1 MLLLFYFPIILVSF
15 IFQANLAPAAS
26 TKPQFCLQK
35 NNSAITKR
43 FNNFLWRIKRQPP
56 SYFFGTIHVP
66 YTDVWEYVSNAAKQA
81 FHQADN
87 VFLELDLNNP
97 KTVQSLSR
105 CQYLPDGETIADHLP
120 TSLYNRIKAHMEIIR
135 QALPEWIDTQRSSH
149 SNAYADHLFNSIAGN
164 WQRKRPIWIMFLL
177 NSLNRQAIER
187 RGVPVLDLYL
197 AQQASSLSKTLGA
210 IETAGEQCEPLN
222 SLRKQQVL
230 HALNQT
236 LYSHEQAIKRVEQ
249 SSDGGAM
256 ELARRTRDLIEHYI
270 CGSLDETIFA
280 HDTVQ
285 VTDVDSLT
293 GSANDESSGEINAYF
308 KKELIKK
315 RNVRMANRVIRLL
328 HANPEKSFFFAFGA
342 GHFLG
347 KDSVIDLVKQS
358 GFHIRPVISK
368 NVVISRSRKPKKGRG
383 TGQGIRKKFTSP
395 PLWQWDSALNVP
407 STTTVKS
414 TTSVGRNFQEL
425 WVRVQGNSA
434 PPWHEQSVNP
444 FPRAH
449 TVQNFF
455 LVHYHN
461 HFSNNASGLI
471 TDSLSFLSSH
481 KAISYDSVIEYTVVA
496 PQKLS
501 TFLWRIEGDPASYF
515 FGTIH
520 VPYTEVWEYVSKA
533 AKQAFYQA
541 DSVFLE
547 LDLNNPK
554 TVESLARCQY
564 LPDGETIADHLPTD
578 LYVRIK
584 SHMEMIRQAL
594 PEWIDTQ
601 RAGGH
606 NDAYA
611 DYLFKSIAGN
621 WERKRPIW
629 IMFLLNSLNR
639 QAIERRGIPVLD
651 LYLAQQASSLSI
663 ALGAIETAGE
673 QCEPLNSLQEPQVL
687 HALDQM
693 LRDHEQALLVRVNR
707 TSTATLELAQQTNRL
722 IEHYICGSLDETI
735 FAHDAVPV
743 PNVDNN
749 SRSAEDAAGTE
760 DINAYFREELIKKRN
775 VRMANRV
782 IGLLHANPEKSF
794 FFAFGAGHFLGKD
807 SVVDLVKRFGFDVKP
822 VIYNDTVLSQSE
834 KVKKA
839 PRGGQQIRT
848 KLTSPLLW
856 QWGGNLNLP
865 TATTVKSPTRVGRNF
880 QELWVR
886 VQGYSP
892 RPWHETAVNSFP
904 RARTV
909 QNFFLVH
916 YHNHFS
922 NNACALT
929 TGLLLPFLSLFFLF
943 AVQR

>member
-15 IFQANLAPAAS
+15 IFQANLAPASS

-43 FNNFLWRIKRQPP
+43 YNNFLWRIKRQPP

-66 YTDVWEYVSNAAKQA
+66 YTDVWEYVSSAAKQA

-285 VTDVDSLT
+285 VADVDSLT
-293 GSANDESSGEINAYF
+293 ESANDESGEINAYF

-368 NVVISRSRKPKKGRG
+368 NVVISRSKKPKKGRG
-383 TGQGIRKKFTSP
+383 TGQGNRKKFTSP
-395 PLWQWDSALNVP
+395 PPWQWDSALNVP
-407 STTTVKS
+407 TTTTVKS

-425 WVRVQGNSA
+425 W
-434 PPWHEQSVNP
+434 
-444 FPRAH
+444 
-449 TVQNFF
+449 
-455 LVHYHN
+455 
-461 HFSNNASGLI
+461 I
-471 TDSLSFLSSH
+471 DSLSFWSCH
-481 KAISYDSVIEYTVVA
+481 KAISYDSVIEYTVVAFVATSQKPHFCSEKNNSVA

-564 LPDGETIADHLPTD
+564 LPDGEEIADHLPTD

-584 SHMEMIRQAL
+584 SHMQMIRQAL

-601 RAGGH
+601 RSGGH

-673 QCEPLNSLQEPQVL
+673 QCEPLNSLREPQVL

-693 LRDHEQALLVRVNR
+693 LRDHEQALLGRVNR
-707 TSTATLELAQQTNRL
+707 TSATTLELAQQTSRL

-735 FAHDAVPV
+735 FAHDTVPV
-743 PNVDNN
+743 PNVDNDG
-749 SRSAEDAAGTE
+749 RSVEEDAAGTE

-782 IGLLHANPEKSF
+782 IGLLRANPEKSF

-822 VIYNDTVLSQSE
+822 VIYNDTVLSQSG

-839 PRGGQQIRT
+839 PRGGQELRT
-848 KLTSPLLW
+848 KLNSPLLW
-856 QWGGNLNLP
+856 QWDGNLDMP

-892 RPWHETAVNSFP
+892 RPWQETAVNNFP
-904 RARTV
+904 RAPTV

-922 NNACALT
+922 NNACAKQT
-929 TGLLLPFLSLFFLF
+929 TGLLLLPFLSVFFLF
-943 AVQR
+943 AVQHYQ